1 MKILKIVSN
10 TKYFVSV
17 SVSLII
23 IGFIFVIIN
32 GLNLGIDFTGGTL
45 MTVNMSGAYQVN
57 DITNVLNNYGLKDAA
72 VAESGEGQV
81 KDKAVIRMKDFST
94 TDKETEIRAKILKDI
109 QVKYPKAQL
118 ESIEKVGATAGR
130 EMIQNAFY
138 SVVMA
143 CILML
148 IYIWFRFELLF
159 GVAAVIALV
168 HDVSFMIAAVS
179 ILKIPV
185 NSSFIAAVLTIIGYS
200 INDTIVVFD
209 RIRENN
215 KKFNRKQKSRSDI
228 VDISITETMTRSI
241 NTVLTVVITTTA
253 IYVLGV
259 ESIKEF
265 ALPLLVGLISGCY
278 SSIFIASPIWC
289 VWADH
294 NDKNKK
300 RLTPQ
305 KA

>member
-23 IGFIFVIIN
+23 IGIIFIIIN
-32 GLNLGIDFTGGTL
+32 GLNLGIDFTGGTI
-45 MTVNMSGAYQVN
+45 MTVNMSGTYQVN

-72 VAESGEGQV
+72 VAESGENQV
-81 KDKAVIRMKDFST
+81 KDKAVIRMKDFNT
-94 TDKETEIRAKILKDI
+94 PDKETEIRGKILKDI

-168 HDVSFMIAAVS
+168 HDVAFMTAAVA

-228 VDISITETMTRSI
+228 VDVSITETMTRSI

-278 SSIFIASPIWC
+278 SSIFIASPIW
-289 VWADH
+289 VIL
-294 NDKNKK
+294 KNRANKPKVAVVKK
-300 RLTPQ
+300 
-305 KA
+305 